1 MAGFCRAA
9 LAGYIERESGSTHP
23 AMFRAPLDDLTFQL
37 RHVAGLDAVA
47 DLPGLPDGVAALA
60 EPILA
65 EAAKLAEGRIAPLNE
80 AGDRIGARLV
90 DGRVVL
96 PDGYGDAFAAF
107 ADGGWKGVPFPE
119 DIGGQNLPWC
129 LAFAVNEIF
138 YAANLGFSNCPLLT
152 QGATEAL
159 WHHGTADQQR
169 RYLRPLTEGRWTG
182 TMCLTEPQAG
192 TDLGAVATRAV
203 PDGDGWRIQGT
214 KIYITFGEH
223 DLSDNIVHLVLA
235 RLPDAPAGTKG
246 LSLFVV
252 PKYLVDADGRI
263 GARNDVRCLSLEHK
277 LGAHV
282 SPTCVLQFGEV
293 EGARGELVG
302 EPHQGLRC
310 MWTMMNQARLS
321 VGLQGLAIAER
332 AWQEARAYARER
344 VQGRRDG
351 EPTAIVGHPDV
362 RRMLMTMKSRI
373 EAMRGLV
380 LTAGA
385 ALDTANRHADAA
397 VRGAAQRR
405 VDLLTPMVKAWC
417 TDLGVEI
424 ASLGIQVHG
433 GMGYIEDCR
442 APQHLRDAR
451 VTPIYEGTNGIQALD
466 LAGRKLTMA
475 GGELPV
481 ELFGEFRREL
491 RGLEADGRH
500 DLVAPLRDALANAEA
515 ATRWLQADH
524 GADVDAVAAGASP
537 YLRLMAETVGG
548 FLLVRAARRAEAAGH
563 PAAAAKRTT
572 AAFFVKQLLPAASAL
587 LPAVTAGSGDLDPTL
602 FDD

>member
-1 MAGFCRAA
+1 
-9 LAGYIERESGSTHP
+9 
-23 AMFRAPLDDLTFQL
+23 MFRAPLDDLAFQL
-37 RHVAGLDAVA
+37 RHVAGLDAVG
-47 DLPGLPDGVAALA
+47 DLPGLPYGLGELA
-60 EPILA
+60 DPILA

-96 PDGYGDAFAAF
+96 PDGFDEAFAAF

-119 DIGGQNLPWC
+119 HIGGQNLPWC

-152 QGATEAL
+152 QGAIEAL
-159 WHHGTADQQR
+159 SHHGTTDQRQ
-169 RYLRPLTEGRWTG
+169 RYLRHLTEGRWTG

-192 TDLGAVATRAV
+192 TDLGAVATRAE
-203 PDGDGWRIQGT
+203 PDGDGWRLRGT

-223 DLSDNIVHLVLA
+223 ELADNIVHLVLA

-252 PKYLVDADGRI
+252 PKYLVDAEGRI

-277 LGAHV
+277 LGSHV
-282 SPTCVLQFGEV
+282 SPTCVLQFGER

-332 AWQEARAYARER
+332 AWQEARAYAFER

-351 EPTAIVGHPDV
+351 KPTAIVGHPDV
-362 RRMLMTMKSRI
+362 RRMLMTMKSQI

-385 ALDTANRHADAA
+385 ALDTAQRHGDAR
-397 VRGAAQRR
+397 VREAAQGR
-405 VDLLTPMVKAWC
+405 VDLLTPIVKAWC

-424 ASLGIQVHG
+424 ASLGVQIHG
-433 GMGYIEDCR
+433 GIGYIEDCR
-442 APQHLRDAR
+442 AAQHFRDSR
-451 VTPIYEGTNGIQALD
+451 ITPIYEGTNGIQALD

-475 GGELPV
+475 GGELPFALFR
-481 ELFGEFRREL
+481 ELRLEL
-491 RGLEADGRH
+491 RGLEAEGWG
-500 DLVAPLRDALANAEA
+500 DLVPSLRDALANAEA

-524 GADVDAVAAGASP
+524 GHDDEAVAAGAAP
-537 YLRLMAETVGG
+537 YLRLMAQLLGG
-548 FLLVRAARRAEAAGH
+548 FVLARAAHRAAAAGH
-563 PAAAAKRTT
+563 PRAAAKRTT
-572 AAFFVKQLLPAASAL
+572 ASFFVQQLLPPASAL
-587 LPAVTAGSGDLDPTL
+587 LAATTAGSGDLDESL
-602 FDD
+602 LRD